1 MKLERYKVLSNRP
14 LYSILVPYLGER
26 LRKGGLFLCLLGS
39 KQESKAR
46 LFTRQSYMFTRSRGC
61 TPGTLVLPMHNHEDV
76 GS

>member
-1 MKLERYKVLSNRP
+1 MKGERYKVLSNRP

-46 LFTRQSYMFTRSRGC
+46 LFTRSRGC